1 MPAVLVDSNVLID
14 ILAKNPV
21 WEEWSAQMLRDA
33 ANRARLLINAVIYA
47 EVSVNYDRIE
57 VVDESLPNFI
67 EREQIPYEAAF
78 SAGKAFRQ
86 YRRRGG
92 TRRSPLPDFF
102 VGAHAM
108 IGGYEL
114 LTRDPRRY
122 RTYFPAVRLIAP

>member
-21 WEEWSAQMLRDA
+21 WEEWSAQALRDV
-33 ANRARLLINAVIYA
+33 ANRARILINAVIYA
-47 EVSVNYDRIE
+47 EVSVTYDRIE
-57 VVDESLPNFI
+57 MVDESLPDFI

-78 SAGKAFRQ
+78 SAAKAFRQ

-102 VGAHAM
+102 IGAHAM

-114 LTRDPRRY
+114 LTRDPGRY
-122 RTYFPAVRLIAP
+122 RTYFSAVRLIAP

>member
-102 VGAHAM
+102 V
-108 IGGYEL
+108 
-114 LTRDPRRY
+114 
-122 RTYFPAVRLIAP
+122 

>member
-1 MPAVLVDSNVLID
+1 MPAVLVDSNILID
-14 ILAKNPV
+14 ILAKNPD
-21 WEEWSAQMLRDA
+21 WEEWSAQMLRDV

-47 EVSVNYDRIE
+47 EVSISYERIE
-57 VVDESLPNFI
+57 LVDESLPHFI

-92 TRRSPLPDFF
+92 TRRSPVPDFF
-102 VGAHAM
+102 IGAHAL

-114 LTRDPRRY
+114 LTRDPVRY